1 MATFH
6 TAQGTL
12 QKDEV
17 DAKRASG
24 ELLHGRLRVA
34 TVQYTSDGT
43 QAADDIIRLFKA
55 EVPITIH
62 PEMSS
67 VHASAAMSATAC
79 TIDIGDDSEW
89 THITPDADRY
99 ADGIDLGA
107 AGIDL
112 WTAPAVPAAMG
123 TPYTTT
129 KGGWVDAT
137 IATLTGAAASSVV
150 LTFRI
155 VYSIN

>member
-1 MATFH
+1 MATFY
-6 TAQGTL
+6 TSQGTL
-12 QKDEV
+12 QNDEV

-43 QAADDIIRLFKA
+43 QAENDIIRLVKFDHP
-55 EVPITIH
+55 VTIH
-62 PEMSS
+62 PELSS

-79 TIDIGDDSEW
+79 TLDIGDDSEW
-89 THITPDADRY
+89 TAITPDADRY
-99 ADGIDLGA
+99 ADGLDLGA

-112 WTAPAVPAAMG
+112 FTAPAVPAAVG

-129 KGGWVDAT
+129 EGGWLDAT
-137 IATLTGAAASSVV
+137 IATLTGAAASGVV